1 MAVGKIW
8 AMNREQLQQRLADLE
23 SDIPRMLHAAAD
35 PRDFWPE
42 FAGAADTIV
51 GAALTGEDAEYVSR
65 RIEQMLARHGLAEDA
80 PSR

>member
-1 MAVGKIW
+1 
-8 AMNREQLQQRLADLE
+8 MNREQLQQRLADLE

-42 FAGAADTIV
+42 FAGAADAIV